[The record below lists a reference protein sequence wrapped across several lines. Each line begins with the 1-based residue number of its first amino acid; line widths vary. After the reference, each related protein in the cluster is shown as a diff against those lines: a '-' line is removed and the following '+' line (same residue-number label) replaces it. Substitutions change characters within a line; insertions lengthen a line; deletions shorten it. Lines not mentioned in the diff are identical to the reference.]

1 MRDLLLLFFA
11 FILQPVPWLLPG
23 EMTFPLAVWLVAFV
37 VSVATLIWL
46 VRHAIRVIRGGS

>member
-1 MRDLLLLFFA
+1 MRDLLLVFFA

-23 EMTFPLAVWLVAFV
+23 EMTFPLAVWLAAFV
-37 VSVATLIWL
+37 VSVATLTWL